1 MALAVMNKREFDS
14 LEDERLGWACM
25 EPTFSQIRAKDMAVK
40 AKVISELSEGQRA
53 LCMFK
58 VFYGHAKN
66 SEMEYYG
73 WITHLLQNPDMWAG
87 VMNGLSFFGDVDMS
101 RLLEETKEVLETR
114 NRRLGLE
121 WKDAAITDL
130 DRDKELHAEVEQLY
144 RRFQQISPASLKA
157 IAAHIRAN
165 ADEFVRFEEDSF
177 EV

>member
-25 EPTFSQIRAKDMAVK
+25 ETTFNQIRAKDMSVK

-66 SEMEYYG
+66 SDMEYYG
-73 WITHLLQNPDMWAG
+73 WISHLLQNPDMWSG
-87 VMNGLSFFGDVDMS
+87 VMNGLSFFGDTGML
-101 RLLEETKEVLETR
+101 RLLEETKEILETR

-121 WKDAAITDL
+121 WTDAVITDL
-130 DRDKELHAEVEQLY
+130 DHDIELNAEVKRLY
-144 RRFQQISPASLKA
+144 RQFQQISPESLKA

-165 ADEFVRFEEDSF
+165 ADEFVRFEG
-177 EV
+177 

>member
-25 EPTFSQIRAKDMAVK
+25 EPTFSQIRAKDMSVK

-73 WITHLLQNPDMWAG
+73 WISHLLQNPDMWTG
-87 VMNGLSFFGDVDMS
+87 VMNGLSFFSDMEMS
-101 RLLEETKEVLETR
+101 RLLEETKEILETR
-114 NRRLGLE
+114 NHRLGLE
-121 WKDAAITDL
+121 WKDAVITDL
-130 DRDKELHAEVEQLY
+130 DHDKELNAEVERLY
-144 RRFQQISPASLKA
+144 RQFQQISPESLKA

-165 ADEFVRFEEDSF
+165 AGEFVRFEE
-177 EV
+177 